1 MENRYFSPEETI
13 LTITDRYPELIP
25 FLVSKGFTPLQ
36 DEKKRKMMGG
46 DDFPEKCGKNEGF
59 KSGWTGKRDGG

>member
-25 FLVSKGFTPLQ
+25 FLVSKGFTLC
-36 DEKKRKMMGG
+36 RMRR
-46 DDFPEKCGKNEGF
+46 NV
-59 KSGWTGKRDGG
+59 R